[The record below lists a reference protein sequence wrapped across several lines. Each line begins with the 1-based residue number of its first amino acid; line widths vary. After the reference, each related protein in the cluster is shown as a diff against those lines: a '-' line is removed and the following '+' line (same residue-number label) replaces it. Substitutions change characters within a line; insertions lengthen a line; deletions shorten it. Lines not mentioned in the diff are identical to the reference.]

1 MNYYNYYLI
10 EIIFI
15 NILIMLLNNI
25 FFNFNLFKLF

>member
-15 NILIMLLNNI
+15 NFLIMILNNI
-25 FFNFNLFKLF
+25 FFNFNHFKLL

>member
-15 NILIMLLNNI
+15 NILIILLNNI
-25 FFNFNLFKLF
+25 FFNFNHFKLL